1 MAIPP
6 DKCLDLVNLLWTTT
20 LYTLLSNSLTNCR
33 FYQQNDDLAI
43 GRPASS
49 TNIEVLMQA
58 NGQTALDPSRLWKRV
73 VDDVYSIHKQMLLEN
88 FFYHIKNLYQ
98 NINVTIEAE
107 SNGELA
113 LSSTLLKQNNGKIC
127 ALVYRKPTHSDQYLY
142 YSSPHQT
149 SCKRIVVCSLFSRA
163 YSIIINKDDLNSE
176 NSTMKQV

>member
-1 MAIPP
+1 
-6 DKCLDLVNLLWTTT
+6 
-20 LYTLLSNSLTNCR
+20 
-33 FYQQNDDLAI
+33 
-43 GRPASS
+43 
-49 TNIEVLMQA
+49 
-58 NGQTALDPSRLWKRV
+58 
-73 VDDVYSIHKQMLLEN
+73 MLLEN

-142 YSSPHQT
+142 YSSHHQT
-149 SCKRIVVCSLFSRA
+149 SCKRIVVCSLFSRG

-176 NSTMKQV
+176 SSTIKQL